1 MVSFITP
8 EPVERP
14 KPTPPAPVVEPK
26 PEPKPKKVVKPK
38 PPKEKVIASKR
49 PDPAPMAA
57 PPEPK
62 PEPKPAPEPEPTPE
76 PPVTEP
82 PREAAPAAAPAPVEI
97 APPRFSA
104 DYLRNP
110 KPMYPG
116 LSRRLQEEGTVVLK
130 VYVSPQ
136 GTPERV
142 ELNKSSGYARL
153 DESALKTVKEQWKF
167 IPAKRGDTPVG
178 GWVLVPIAFTLQG

>member
-8 EPVERP
+8 DPVERP
-14 KPTPPAPVVEPK
+14 KPTPPEPVVK
-26 PEPKPKKVVKPK
+26 PEPQPKPKAAKQQPK
-38 PPKEKVIASKR
+38 KKIITSKR
-49 PDPAPMAA
+49 PDPAPMLA

-62 PEPKPAPEPEPTPE
+62 PAEKAPEPKPAAEPEPVA
-76 PPVTEP
+76 PPAP
-82 PREAAPAAAPAPVEI
+82 PPPAPAPVEI

-110 KPMYPG
+110 KPNYPG
-116 LSRRLQEEGTVVLK
+116 LSRRLQEEGTVVLR

-136 GTPERV
+136 GAPERV
-142 ELNKSSGYARL
+142 ELNKSSGHARL
-153 DESALKTVKEQWKF
+153 DESALETVKQHWKF
-167 IPAKRGDTPVG
+167 VPAKRGNTPIG